1 MTYRLPEVDPQDLS
15 PSARKM
21 FHSAETRFGD
31 NSTVI
36 RILANSPAALV
47 GYLALDNAL
56 SNGHLDPGVR
66 QQIALSVAEVNGCR
80 QCVQEHA
87 AAGKALGLDE
97 ITIKAA
103 RHASSTDPRI
113 EAALQF
119 ARKVA
124 EYRGDITDDEFDRM
138 RRAGYS
144 SEEIAEIIANVVL
157 TIYANYFTSTAQLP

>member
-1 MTYRLPEVDPQDLS
+1 MTRRLPEVDPQDLS
-15 PSARKM
+15 PSIRKM
-21 FHSAETRFGD
+21 FRSAETRFGD

-36 RILANSPAALV
+36 RILANSPAAML
-47 GYLALDNAL
+47 GYLVLDNAL
-56 SNGHLDPGVR
+56 SNGNLDPGVR

-87 AAGKALGLDE
+87 AAGKALGLDDL
-97 ITIKAA
+97 TIKAA
-103 RHASSTDPRI
+103 RHACSQDPRI